1 MRIQHIRETTMTVI
15 SRVIPDVWRAFWSH
29 GAQDPNQSKSN
40 KSKEDPVEGVTFLN
54 QVACSVILSN

>member
-1 MRIQHIRETTMTVI
+1 MSGGLFGAT
-15 SRVIPDVWRAFWSH
+15 

-54 QVACSVILSN
+54 QVACSVILSNWVSNSREE